1 MLSST
6 LCGHMYAYANMC
18 MQAHTWIEVKLKM
31 KRMISY
37 NLDLIRSLVFS
48 SRVPELIQEP
58 LDWKGL
64 KGISCSPS
72 LTFKWG
78 TGWKLKAN
86 PAISLSQ
93 TAWWGGVGVQKLFLV
108 WQCRVRWGMPLSPGF
123 SSGLL
128 LSCPASFTF
137 QLPTE
142 SLTNSLYSLFVYL
155 GAASH
160 RGIFLSGHK
169 CLTRSWDKLHG
180 NVTWNTW
187 TSLAVLGSMTKRW

>member
-78 TGWKLKAN
+78 TGWKLKTN

-108 WQCRVRWGMPLSPGF
+108 PIWQCRVRWGVPPPLASLVACYCHVPLPSP
-123 SSGLL
+123 SNYLQNPWQTV
-128 LSCPASFTF
+128 CIVCVFT
-137 QLPTE
+137 
-142 SLTNSLYSLFVYL
+142 
-155 GAASH
+155 
-160 RGIFLSGHK
+160 
-169 CLTRSWDKLHG
+169 
-180 NVTWNTW
+180 
-187 TSLAVLGSMTKRW
+187 